1 MNRLSLLFVLLS
13 FTARADEF
21 SDRFQELRK
30 AGDHT
35 EMVKFLDESA
45 QTQAENANYYALASN
60 YWWRFASE
68 INLSTK
74 PAGKGE
80 PAITDPETGKEV
92 GSISTNGDV
101 DPSLR
106 QKALDLTAEGFKRFP
121 ERLDIGLGLAQ
132 VQFKTGK
139 NAAAVETLLSV
150 LKVSKEKAATLK
162 WGDNKPL
169 PEPAASFVP
178 ESIQGYTV
186 PLLEA
191 GDEAS
196 TKLCKQLCDATIAA
210 YPDHPFA
217 YNILAALADAR
228 DDQAEVMKMLKL
240 AHSKA
245 PQDPLV
251 LLNLADA
258 QRGAKQGKEAL
269 ASYKKILEL
278 DADEELKEAAKE
290 GIAEL
295 EKAGK

>member
-1 MNRLSLLFVLLS
+1 MNRLCLLFVLLS
-13 FTARADEF
+13 LTARADEF

-30 AGDHT
+30 AGDHGA
-35 EMVKFLDESA
+35 MVKFLDESV
-45 QTQAENANYYALASN
+45 QTQANNANYYALASN

-80 PAITDPETGKEV
+80 PMLTDPETGKEV

-106 QKALDLTAEGFKRFP
+106 QRALDLTAEGFKRFP
-121 ERLDIGLGLAQ
+121 ERLDIGFGLAQ

-139 NAAAVETLLSV
+139 NAAAVETLLTV

-162 WGDNKPL
+162 WSEDKPL
-169 PEPAASFVP
+169 PEPANSFVP
-178 ESIQGYTV
+178 ESIQGYTA

-196 TKLCKQLCDATIAA
+196 AKLCKQLSEATIAA

-240 AHSKA
+240 AQSKA
-245 PQDPLV
+245 PDDPLI

-258 QRGAKQGKEAL
+258 QRAAKQDKEAM

-278 DADEELKEAAKE
+278 EADEELKDAAKE
-290 GIAEL
+290 GIKEL
-295 EKAGK
+295 EAAKK